1 MKHNE
6 TPQKKTALNL
16 ILSLMLLFLAVI
28 LCINAVNQ
36 FRDGAIVF
44 SRIISITGT
53 LLFGGVGICLPV
65 GEIRQWRIN
74 HK

>member
-53 LLFGGVGICLPV
+53 LLFGGVGICLLV